1 MLSYLIMTE
10 TLKIFIIICIWGL
23 GIAILGLSPSSP
35 AYNSQGKA
43 KPHGQVYAL

>member
-35 AYNSQGKA
+35 AYHPCFLGKIL
-43 KPHGQVYAL
+43 KLH